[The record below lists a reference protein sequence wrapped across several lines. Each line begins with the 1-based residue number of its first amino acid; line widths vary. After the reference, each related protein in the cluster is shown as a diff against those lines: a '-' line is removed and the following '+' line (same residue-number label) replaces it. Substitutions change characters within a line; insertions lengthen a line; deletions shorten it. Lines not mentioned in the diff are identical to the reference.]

1 MRNYSWR
8 FTKNG
13 SKLKVI
19 SNDCLSLVDHF
30 MAAQPAFVSFVSTY
44 RCVFLYTRYSVVVG
58 SVRVPDGFCRRR
70 PLEGAVLSRPWALFP
85 KTVSLCTSSLLPYT
99 MFLESVAMFSCFFTY
114 RLLLNVSV
122 GRKSIVQKATVI

>member
-19 SNDCLSLVDHF
+19 SNDCPSLGDHF

-85 KTVSLCTSSLLPYT
+85 QDWLPVYKLTTSLHHVSRIRSDVLMLLY
-99 MFLESVAMFSCFFTY
+99 L
-114 RLLLNVSV
+114 
-122 GRKSIVQKATVI
+122 